1 MAVTLEDFAEHL
13 GMPGVPAES
22 EQLERCLATARA
34 MITPH
39 LIVDEL
45 TGFTSDQTQALDLS
59 TLILAGDLWRR
70 KDSTGGQF
78 MFSDA
83 QDIPT
88 YLPRDL
94 LNSVWPTLQA
104 AGLVGLGALA

>member
-22 EQLERCLATARA
+22 EQLERCLGTARA
-34 MITPH
+34 MIAPHILTGTPANEDQTSALDMSV
-39 LIVDEL
+39 LIV
-45 TGFTSDQTQALDLS
+45 
-59 TLILAGDLWRR
+59 AGDMWRR

-83 QDIPT
+83 QDIPS
-88 YLPRDL
+88 YIPRDL